1 MSKGGKVRE
10 RYKPKTEQN
19 KTKKKK
25 KMTLNNN
32 VIVTRGER
40 GGRGRGMAE
49 IVDGDKN
56 CTCHDEHWVLYGI
69 VESLYHT
76 PETNITLYVNQVVLK

>member
-40 GGRGRGMAE
+40 KQAE
-49 IVDGDKN
+49 WQADRCREREKQAP
-56 CTCHDEHWVLYGI
+56 Y
-69 VESLYHT
+69 
-76 PETNITLYVNQVVLK
+76 